1 MVFTRVYAECFLDW
15 FEVNSVLMEAMAN
28 QHNNNVIRDDP
39 AIKAMDYL
47 AIWT

>member
-1 MVFTRVYAECFLDW
+1 MVFTRVYAECFLDC
-15 FEVNSVLMEAMAN
+15 FEDNSVEAMAN